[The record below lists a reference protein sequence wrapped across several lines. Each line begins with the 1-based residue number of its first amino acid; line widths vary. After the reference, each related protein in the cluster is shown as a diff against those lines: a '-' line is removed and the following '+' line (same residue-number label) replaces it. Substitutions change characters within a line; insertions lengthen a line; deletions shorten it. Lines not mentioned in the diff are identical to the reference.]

1 MLFFYLAWK
10 FLQRTVFSLKWW
22 KEHWYL
28 SWLFLAGV
36 VGWLL
41 SGGRGSVLSLVRKT
55 TEIRAE
61 ERNNVIDIRRK
72 RVEKEAQIEREVQR
86 KKAEVKAKAAADLED
101 LKARIKKERE
111 ILSGNSE
118 AINKDINDAL
128 DN

>member
-10 FLQRTVFSLKWW
+10 FLQRTIFSLKWW

-28 SWLFLAGV
+28 PWLFLAGAI
-36 VGWLL
+36 GWLL
-41 SGGRGSVLSLVRKT
+41 SGGKGSAPSLVRKT
-55 TEIRAE
+55 TEIRTE
-61 ERNNVIDIRRK
+61 ERNNVIDIRRE
-72 RVEKEAQIEREVQR
+72 RIKEEAVIERKANL
-86 KKAEVKAKAAADLED
+86 KKEEVKNKATADLKA

-118 AINKDINDAL
+118 AINKDLNDAL